1 MMVDFEAKRN
11 ALFACLDDA
20 SSELKGTS
28 LDQTSVIKNPLKR
41 TSSGGTEL
49 VYRNSIKSPHK
60 NQSIDRSLKS
70 LRGKESIFKKPELP
84 ISRCLKP
91 RTLPDFKV
99 NPHKW
104 KKYSLE
110 DVDIS
115 DHTNTSAAFEFLR
128 EIDARKETDGDDEG
142 TETVQHKKIEFKK
155 SSKLSRNIKTLKAQ
169 EQEDVEI
176 DSPKL
181 KGSKLIMPEYII
193 GGSKKPNKVSR
204 VKNDKKDRA
213 AGKLMLSHLHE
224 EDEEE

>member
-1 MMVDFEAKRN
+1 M
-11 ALFACLDDA
+11 
-20 SSELKGTS
+20 
-28 LDQTSVIKNPLKR
+28 
-41 TSSGGTEL
+41 
-49 VYRNSIKSPHK
+49 
-60 NQSIDRSLKS
+60 
-70 LRGKESIFKKPELP
+70 
-84 ISRCLKP
+84 
-91 RTLPDFKV
+91 
-99 NPHKW
+99 
-104 KKYSLE
+104 E